1 MNIIKK
7 EQIKKIKK
15 ENKFIIYI
23 LIKIYKYN
31 ILIFI

>member
-15 ENKFIIYI
+15 ENKFTTHI

>member
-15 ENKFIIYI
+15 ENEFIIYI